1 MYLILK
7 FKISLFLFS
16 SESTNLQGAVAFSV
30 SSENS
35 SCGHFTITMPLWVSI
50 IQSCASCVPFV
61 LVYFKFVFDNRFF
74 LWVSFIQTC
83 ISSLPLGLVS
93 YKFVFDNIF
102 FLWKRSIFVLICV
115 NLQWLHYV
123 YTFFGVLES

>member
-35 SCGHFTITMPLWVSI
+35 SCGHFTITMPLWVSV
-50 IQSCASCVPFV
+50 IQPCASCVPFV

-74 LWVSFIQTC
+74 CVGIIHSDLYLFFTFRVS
-83 ISSLPLGLVS
+83 LL
-93 YKFVFDNIF
+93 
-102 FLWKRSIFVLICV
+102 
-115 NLQWLHYV
+115 
-123 YTFFGVLES
+123 